1 MWLSKAETAPRV
13 TVTLTG
19 INCLGRQQGPV
30 ADSTQ
35 RIWRGCRKHVPGR
48 SGLGDFSQFPFH
60 PRISAFR
67 VCLTHFHF
75 IFLIAFQNCPFC
87 AFLEVPLRRSAWES
101 LCPMETLSPAALS
114 EAPQDF
120 YLDQPPKPELPG
132 PVVSHRPGTFCLP
145 FSVCEM
151 GSVCL
156 SSNMRK

>member
-1 MWLSKAETAPRV
+1 MPWGWRHHRWPKVWGRTHKWPCHCFQFPTGL

-19 INCLGRQQGPV
+19 INCLGKQQSPI

-35 RIWRGCRKHVPGR
+35 RLWRGCRKHVPGR

-87 AFLEVPLRRSAWES
+87 AFLEVPLRCSPWES
-101 LCPMETLSPAALS
+101 PCPMETLSPAALS

-120 YLDQPPKPELPG
+120 
-132 PVVSHRPGTFCLP
+132 
-145 FSVCEM
+145 
-151 GSVCL
+151 
-156 SSNMRK
+156 